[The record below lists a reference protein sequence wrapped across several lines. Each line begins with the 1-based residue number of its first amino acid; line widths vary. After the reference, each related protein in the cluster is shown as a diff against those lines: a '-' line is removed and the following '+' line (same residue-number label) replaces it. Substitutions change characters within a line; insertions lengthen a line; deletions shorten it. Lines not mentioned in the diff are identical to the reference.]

1 MEEATMPA
9 IPEVGQYTQDE
20 KDQLE
25 QWADE
30 VGIGMD
36 QLADRILQMADRVVG
51 VERRSAARLAA
62 DNAILRSRLAAQR
75 AQGAQADNVV
85 SIFPSR

>member
-1 MEEATMPA
+1 MPA
-9 IPEVGQYTQDE
+9 KPEVGQYTQDE

-36 QLADRILQMADRVVG
+36 QLADRILQMTERA
-51 VERRSAARLAA
+51 VERRSAARLATDEA
-62 DNAILRSRLAAQR
+62 ALRSRLAAR
-75 AQGAQADNVV
+75 CAQGAQAENVV
-85 SIFPSR
+85 SIFPER

>member
-1 MEEATMPA
+1 MPA
-9 IPEVGQYTQDE
+9 KPEVGQYTQDE

-25 QWADE
+25 RWADE

-36 QLADRILQMADRVVG
+36 QLADRILQVADRVVG

-62 DNAILRSRLAAQR
+62 DNTILRSRLAAQC
-75 AQGAQADNVV
+75 AQGAQAENVV
-85 SIFPSR
+85 SIFPVT

>member
-1 MEEATMPA
+1 MEGAMPA

-25 QWADE
+25 QWAGE

-62 DNAILRSRLAAQR
+62 DNAILRSRLAAQC
-75 AQGAQADNVV
+75 AQGAQAENVV
-85 SIFPSR
+85 SIFPAR

>member
-1 MEEATMPA
+1 MEEAPMPA
-9 IPEVGQYTQDE
+9 IHEVGQYTQDE
-20 KDQLE
+20 KDGLE

-36 QLADRILQMADRVVG
+36 QLADRILQMTERA

-62 DNAILRSRLAAQR
+62 DKATLRDRLSAHFAQV
-75 AQGAQADNVV
+75 AQADNVV
-85 SIFPSR
+85 SIFPVR

>member
-1 MEEATMPA
+1 MPA

-20 KDQLE
+20 KDELE
-25 QWADE
+25 RWADE

-36 QLADRILQMADRVVG
+36 QLADRILQVTEHA
-51 VERRSAARLAA
+51 VERRSAARLATDEA
-62 DNAILRSRLAAQR
+62 ALRSRLAAHS
-75 AQGAQADNVV
+75 AQEAKAENVI

>member
-1 MEEATMPA
+1 MPA

-25 QWADE
+25 RWADE
-30 VGIGMD
+30 VGICMD
-36 QLADRILQMADRVVG
+36 QLADRILQVTELA

-62 DNAILRSRLAAQR
+62 DKAALRSQLAAHCG
-75 AQGAQADNVV
+75 QGAKAENVI

>member
-1 MEEATMPA
+1 MPA

-25 QWADE
+25 RWADE

-36 QLADRILQMADRVVG
+36 QLADQILQMTERA
-51 VERRSAARLAA
+51 VERRSVARLAA
-62 DNAILRSRLAAQR
+62 DASALRGRLAAHS
-75 AQGAQADNVV
+75 AQEAQAGNVV

>member
-1 MEEATMPA
+1 MPA

>member
-1 MEEATMPA
+1 MPA
-9 IPEVGQYTQDE
+9 KPEVGQYTQDE

-25 QWADE
+25 QWAGE

-62 DNAILRSRLAAQR
+62 DNAILRSRLAAQC
-75 AQGAQADNVV
+75 AQGAQAENVV
-85 SIFPSR
+85 SIFPAR